1 LGYLGGEAATEGG
14 GGEVE
19 AAVGG
24 GAVGPVEVPGV
35 EVVEE
40 ERGAPPDPGDG
51 GQPPPRLAHHPARV
65 ALRLRRPA
73 PLD

>member
-1 LGYLGGEAATEGG
+1 MGYLGGEAATEGG

-51 GQPPPRLAHHPARV
+51 GQPPRGWPITRARSTPASSPRCT
-65 ALRLRRPA
+65 
-73 PLD
+73 